1 MDSFS
6 IGNLEAL
13 QNLIAP
19 EQEDDGHVFGSA
31 LNPSSL
37 HGKNKSELAAPNA
50 KVEVKTFNRD
60 AKGGAPEASIQAA
73 KEETKM

>member
-6 IGNLEAL
+6 IQNMEAL

-19 EQEDDGHVFGSA
+19 DQEEDEHIYGSA

-37 HGKNKSELAAPNA
+37 HGKDKTEIAKPNA

-60 AKGGAPEASIQAA
+60 AKGGA
-73 KEETKM
+73 KEESLK

>member
-19 EQEDDGHVFGSA
+19 DAEEDEHVFGSA
-31 LNPSSL
+31 LNPSTL
-37 HGKNKSELAAPNA
+37 HGKNKTELAQPNA
-50 KVEVKTFNRD
+50 EVVVKTFNRD
-60 AKGGAPEASIQAA
+60 AKGGAPEASLQ
-73 KEETKM
+73 